1 VNKTIN
7 LINPNIIILMENK
20 NEGEGLEK
28 QKQQSQPFENILK
41 YKIDSYKCVR
51 IELTNEENYNFF
63 SKCEDNEIEGKIK
76 SLVEEFQNFK
86 CKAIWLIIPIQH
98 SHLIKYFAAEKF
110 LFHHTEN
117 ETELTMQRWLLSTPN
132 NLPKYASHYLGVG
145 ALIIDSQGKIL
156 LVKEKHTLK
165 PLQNMWKI
173 PTGLSEK
180 GETIQQAVIREVKE
194 ETGLD
199 ITFEGILCC
208 REMHPYLFN
217 TSDIFFIC
225 LCKCEDGQN
234 IDIIKGNELKE
245 CKWFDKEGIEKILE
259 EKNFSTFSTAFFT
272 SILEA
277 LPDKIKTIA
286 WKPGKEIK
294 ALRSNFIFHSPN
306 F

>member
-1 VNKTIN
+1 MEEKNSNVEN
-7 LINPNIIILMENK
+7 LGNVET
-20 NEGEGLEK
+20 
-28 QKQQSQPFENILK
+28 QSQPFENILK
-41 YKIDSYKCVR
+41 YKIDAYKCVR
-51 IELTNEENYNFF
+51 LELTNEDNLNFF
-63 SKCEDNEIEGKIK
+63 SKCENEEIQVKIK
-76 SLVEEFQNFK
+76 LLIEEFQKYK
-86 CKAIWLIIPIQH
+86 CKAIWLIIPIEH
-98 SHLIKYFAAEKF
+98 SYIIKYFAAEKF

-117 ETELTMQRWLLSTPN
+117 ETELIMQRWLLSTPN

-145 ALIIDSQGKIL
+145 ALIVNSQGKIL

-199 ITFEGILCC
+199 ISFEGILCC

-234 IDIIKGNELKE
+234 IDILKGNELKE
-245 CKWFDKEGIEKILE
+245 CKWFDVQGIKDILE
-259 EKNFSTFSTAFFT
+259 DKNFSTFSATFFT

-277 LPDKIKTIA
+277 LPEKIKNIA

-294 ALRSNFIFHSPN
+294 ALRSSFIFHSPN